1 MNTNSNRFAIFGNED
16 LLGSLPPTAIGPTGA
31 DPARART
38 QSKTTGVLSAVPD
51 PLRASEGGERVS
63 LAEALRERYP
73 SSPVVVLFLSDHSDE
88 TLRAIGLREMER
100 IQGPWS
106 HHVMGIAA
114 RPISP
119 TSPTASAEVAPI
131 MRETAHPAGEPSAAC
146 RPPTA
151 RSLGLTQR
159 QMDVLALMVQ
169 GKPNKIICR
178 ELCLAEGT
186 VKCHVSAILRA
197 LEVGSR
203 TQAALKAAR
212 LGLGGDR
219 ASV

>member
-1 MNTNSNRFAIFGNED
+1 
-16 LLGSLPPTAIGPTGA
+16 L
-31 DPARART
+31 
-38 QSKTTGVLSAVPD
+38 
-51 PLRASEGGERVS
+51 S
-63 LAEALRERYP
+63 LADALRERYP

-106 HHVMGIAA
+106 HHVMGSAA
-114 RPISP
+114 RPL
-119 TSPTASAEVAPI
+119 SPTASAEVAPI
-131 MRETAHPAGEPSAAC
+131 MRETAHPAGEPSAAY

>member
-1 MNTNSNRFAIFGNED
+1 MNSNSNRFAILEHD
-16 LLGSLPPTAIGPTGA
+16 ALLASLPPAANAPTGL
-31 DPARART
+31 DPARVRPP
-38 QSKTTGVLSAVPD
+38 SKTADALWVVPD
-51 PLRASEGGERVS
+51 PRAGECGAPASLADALRA
-63 LAEALRERYP
+63 RYP
-73 SSPVVVLFLSDHSDE
+73 SSPVVVFLLGEHSDE

-100 IQGPWS
+100 FPGSWS
-106 HHVMGIAA
+106 RQVTGSAA

-119 TSPTASAEVAPI
+119 ATSAEGAPI
-131 MRETAHPAGEPSAAC
+131 MRESARPAAEPPVGS

-169 GKPNKIICR
+169 GKPNKLICR
-178 ELCLAEGT
+178 ELDLAEGT

-212 LGLGGDR
+212 LGLGADPVG
-219 ASV
+219 VG